1 MNVLF
6 VILPLAVLFSS
17 LSVLAFIWS
26 VRDGQL
32 DDLTTPALRML
43 REDSET
49 SAVIGRPG
57 GPIAASRPVR
67 SPPPFRGIG

>member
-32 DDLTTPALRML
+32 DDLTTPALRVL
-43 REDSET
+43 REDGET
-49 SAVIGRPG
+49 SADITRPV
-57 GPIAASRPVR
+57 GPIAASRRVR